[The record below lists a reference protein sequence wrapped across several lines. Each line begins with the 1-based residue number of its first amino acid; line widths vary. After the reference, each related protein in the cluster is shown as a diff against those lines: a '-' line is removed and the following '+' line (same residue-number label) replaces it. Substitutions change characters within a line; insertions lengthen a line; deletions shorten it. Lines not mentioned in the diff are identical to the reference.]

1 MATGQTAK
9 TKTLISIDP
18 ALKEKAA
25 ATYAAKGLTF
35 SQGVTSMLESS
46 FKKEAV
52 SLDKS
57 TLDAAKP
64 VLEDMGLDASTACN
78 VFLRELARC
87 GGMPFAVRSS
97 SSNYGYSL
105 VELAGFDITPSD
117 APAKIQGNR

>member
-18 ALKEKAA
+18 ALKEKVAA
-25 ATYAAKGLTF
+25 KYAAKGLSF
-35 SQGVTSMLESS
+35 SQGISSMLKSS
-46 FKKEAV
+46 LEKEVV

-57 TLDAAKP
+57 ALDAAKP
-64 VLEDMGLDASTACN
+64 VLEDMGLDACTACN

-105 VELAGFDITPSD
+105 VELAGIDAATSD
-117 APAKIQGNR
+117 VPAKTQGSR

>member
-25 ATYAAKGLTF
+25 AKYAAKGLSF
-35 SQGVTSMLESS
+35 SQGISSMLESS
-46 FKKEAV
+46 LEKEAV

-57 TLDAAKP
+57 ALDAAKP
-64 VLEDMGLDASTACN
+64 VLEDMGLDASSACN

-105 VELAGFDITPSD
+105 VELAGIDAAPS
-117 APAKIQGNR
+117 AVPAKTQESR

>member
-18 ALKEKAA
+18 ALKEKVAA
-25 ATYAAKGLTF
+25 KYAAKGLSF

-46 FKKEAV
+46 FKKEV
-52 SLDKS
+52 IILDKS
-57 TLDAAKP
+57 ALDAAKP

-105 VELAGFDITPSD
+105 VELVGIDAAPSD
-117 APAKIQGNR
+117 VPAKTQGSR

>member
-18 ALKEKAA
+18 ALKEKVAA
-25 ATYAAKGLTF
+25 KYAAKGLSF
-35 SQGVTSMLESS
+35 SQGISSMLESS
-46 FKKEAV
+46 LEKEAV

-57 TLDAAKP
+57 ALDAAKP
-64 VLEDMGLDASTACN
+64 VLVDMGLDASTACN

-105 VELAGFDITPSD
+105 VELAGIDAAPSD
-117 APAKIQGNR
+117 VPAKKQGSR